1 MNDQLLME
9 NMLLLL
15 KSTTEV
21 YVHGSLESSNTN
33 IHIALKNGLD
43 ETLKMQDNLYNKMT
57 EYGWYQIQNIDTKTI
72 KQTLK
77 KLQPKN

>member
-1 MNDQLLME
+1 MNDQILLE

-21 YVHGSLESSNTN
+21 YVHGSLESSTKSV
-33 IHIALKNGLD
+33 HSSLKNGLD
-43 ETLKMQDNLYNKMT
+43 EILKMQNDLYNKMS
-57 EYGWYQIQNIDTKTI
+57 EYGWYKTQNIDNKTI

-77 KLQPKN
+77 KLQNK